1 MYWVNGGE
9 TWLAI
14 RHGAFR
20 EHAEPLS
27 FRTNQYLILK
37 MLPLQGI
44 TVIALEQAVAVPF
57 ATRQLADLG
66 ARVIKIE
73 RPEVGDFARDYDQS
87 VKGQSAYFV
96 WLNRSK
102 ESLTLDVKHALASD
116 ILGRLV
122 GKADV
127 FIQNLAPG
135 AAKRLGL
142 DGDTLLAKY
151 PRLIVCDIS
160 GYGDSGP
167 YAAKKAYDLLVQS
180 EAGVLSVTGTEEAPS
195 KVGISITD
203 IGTGLHAYA
212 AILAALY
219 ERERTGKGRRIE
231 VTMFEAMVEW
241 MSHPLYYTH
250 FSGKAPRRAGPDHAT
265 IVPYGRFRVGDGSHV
280 MFGIQ
285 NEREWAAFASGV
297 LGQPG
302 LARDPRYDNN
312 TKRTAARAE
321 VVALIEG
328 VFSRMNAAQVIE
340 RLDAAGIA
348 NARLNSPEE
357 VWSHAQLKA
366 RQRWREVES
375 PGGTIP
381 AVLPP
386 ASFDGVEARM
396 DPIPRIGEHTD
407 AILEELGYKSGEIAD
422 LRADGAV

>member
-1 MYWVNGGE
+1 
-9 TWLAI
+9 
-14 RHGAFR
+14 
-20 EHAEPLS
+20 
-27 FRTNQYLILK
+27 
-37 MLPLQGI
+37 MLPLEGI
-44 TVIALEQAVAVPF
+44 TVVSLEQAVAAPF
-57 ATRQLADLG
+57 ASRQLADLG

-73 RPEVGDFARDYDQS
+73 RPKVGDFARDYDQS

-102 ESLTLDVKHALASD
+102 ESLTLDVKHAQAPEILA
-116 ILGRLV
+116 RLI

-135 AAKRLGL
+135 AANRLGL
-142 DGDTLLAKY
+142 DAATLRAKN

-167 YAAKKAYDLLVQS
+167 YAKKKAYDLLVQS
-180 EAGVLSVTGTEEAPS
+180 EAGVLSVTGTEDAPS

-250 FSGKAPRRAGPDHAT
+250 FGGRAPKRSGPDHAT
-265 IVPYGRFRVGDGSHV
+265 IVPYGRFRAGDGKHV

-285 NEREWAAFASGV
+285 NEREWASFCRGV
-297 LGQPG
+297 LERPG
-302 LARDPRYDNN
+302 LATDTRYDNN
-312 TKRTAARAE
+312 TKRNAARAE
-321 VVALIEG
+321 VIALIEA
-328 VFSRMNAAQVIE
+328 VFASLSAEEVVA

-348 NARLNSPEE
+348 NAKLNTPEE
-357 VWSHAQLKA
+357 VWNHPQLQA
-366 RQRWREVES
+366 RKRWREVDT
-375 PGGTIP
+375 PAGPIP
-381 AVLPP
+381 APLPA
-386 ASFDGVEARM
+386 ASFDGVEVRM
-396 DPIPRIGEHTD
+396 DPIPRVGEHT
-407 AILEELGYKSGEIAD
+407 ARILEDLGYSAHDIEA
-422 LRADGAV
+422 LRRSGAV

>member
-1 MYWVNGGE
+1 
-9 TWLAI
+9 
-14 RHGAFR
+14 
-20 EHAEPLS
+20 
-27 FRTNQYLILK
+27 
-37 MLPLQGI
+37 MLPLEGI
-44 TVIALEQAVAVPF
+44 TVVSLEQAVAAPF
-57 ATRQLADLG
+57 ASRQLADLG

-73 RPEVGDFARDYDQS
+73 RPGVGDFARDYDQS

-102 ESLTLDVKHALASD
+102 ESLTLDVKHERAPEILA
-116 ILGRLV
+116 RLIAR
-122 GKADV
+122 ADV

-142 DGDTLLAKY
+142 DAERLLAAH

-167 YAAKKAYDLLVQS
+167 YSHKKAYDLLVQS

-231 VTMFEAMVEW
+231 VTMFEAMIEW
-241 MSHPLYYTH
+241 MNHPLYYTH
-250 FSGKAPRRAGPDHAT
+250 FGGSAPKRSGPDHAT
-265 IVPYGRFRVGDGSHV
+265 IVPYGRFRTGDGKHV

-285 NEREWAAFASGV
+285 NEREWAAFCSGV
-297 LGQPG
+297 LKRPQ
-302 LARDPRYDNN
+302 LTKDPRYDNN
-312 TKRTAARAE
+312 TKRTAARSE
-321 VVALIEG
+321 VVGLIER
-328 VFSRMNAAQVIE
+328 VFAELTAEDVIA

-348 NARLNSPEE
+348 NARLNTPEE
-357 VWSHAQLKA
+357 VWNHEQLKA
-366 RQRWREVES
+366 RDRWREVGS
-375 PGGTIP
+375 PVGSIP

-386 ASFDGVEARM
+386 ASFDGIEARM
-396 DPIPRIGEHTD
+396 DPIPSIGQHTES
-407 AILEELGYKSGEIAD
+407 ILAELGYTESEVETLK
-422 LRADGAV
+422 RGAAV